1 MDSASSQFFI
11 MHSDAPHLDGQYAAF
26 GKVVDGMDVVDRIAS
41 VPTDSGDYP
50 RMVTDEILIRRAS
63 II

>member
-1 MDSASSQFFI
+1 MRKSCKA
-11 MHSDAPHLDGQYAAF
+11 LDGYYAAF
-26 GKVVDGMDVVDRIAS
+26 GRVVDGMDVVDRIAS